1 MSAGAKHAGGAAEPG
16 GAKAASQADS
26 GGATEAAQAEAADT
40 EKYLVFS
47 VAEEKYAVEVVRV
60 EEVIEAYGIT
70 PVPRTPDYLLG
81 IVNLRGRIVPVLCVR
96 QRFGFEPAV
105 TTTDTRLVVLQVRL
119 GEELVSLGAV
129 LDAVHGVVD
138 ISPSDIEKRPVLG
151 NNENQ
156 QVAVTSIAKF
166 ADELL
171 LVLNADLL
179 LTKEYLEGSYD
190 LLHRRSIG

>member
-1 MSAGAKHAGGAAEPG
+1 MSAV
-16 GAKAASQADS
+16 SQHDNAVGDS
-26 GGATEAAQAEAADT
+26 LGATAAVQAEAADT

-47 VAEEKYAVEVVRV
+47 VAQEKYAVEVVRV

-70 PVPRTPDYLLG
+70 PVPRTPNYLLG
-81 IVNLRGRIVPVLCVR
+81 IINLRGRIVPVLCVR
-96 QRFGFEPAV
+96 RRFGFEAAD

-138 ISPSDIEKRPVLG
+138 ISPSEIEKRPTLG
-151 NNENQ
+151 NDGNEHI
-156 QVAVTSIAKF
+156 AVTSIAKHEN
-166 ADELL
+166 ELL

-179 LTKEYLEGSYD
+179 LTKGYLDSSYD
-190 LLHRRSIG
+190 HLRQPVLG

>member
-1 MSAGAKHAGGAAEPG
+1 MSAVSKHDGETVETVETL
-16 GAKAASQADS
+16 
-26 GGATEAAQAEAADT
+26 GATAAAQAEAADT

-70 PVPRTPDYLLG
+70 AVPRTPSYLLG
-81 IVNLRGRIVPVLCVR
+81 IINLRGRIVPVLCVR
-96 QRFGFEPAV
+96 RRFGFEAAV

-138 ISPSDIEKRPVLG
+138 ISPSDIEKRPSLG
-151 NNENQ
+151 NSGDQ
-156 QVAVTSIAKF
+156 HIAVTSIAKF
-166 ADELL
+166 ENELL
-171 LVLNADLL
+171 LVLDADRL
-179 LTKEYLEGSYD
+179 LTKEYLDDSYQH
-190 LLHRRSIG
+190 LGQTGQTGQTAVG

>member
-1 MSAGAKHAGGAAEPG
+1 MS
-16 GAKAASQADS
+16 
-26 GGATEAAQAEAADT
+26 ADT

-70 PVPRTPDYLLG
+70 PVPRTPSYLLG
-81 IVNLRGRIVPVLCVR
+81 IINLRGRIVPVLCVR
-96 QRFGFEPAV
+96 RRFGFEAAV

-138 ISPSDIEKRPVLG
+138 ISPSAIEKRPALG
-151 NNENQ
+151 NSGDQ
-156 QVAVTSIAKF
+156 HIAVTSIAKLEN
-166 ADELL
+166 ELL
-171 LVLNADLL
+171 LVLDADRL
-179 LTKEYLEGSYD
+179 LTREYLDDSYEH
-190 LLHRRSIG
+190 LRRQAGG

>member
-1 MSAGAKHAGGAAEPG
+1 MSTVSEHHDGAGETV
-16 GAKAASQADS
+16 
-26 GGATEAAQAEAADT
+26 GATAAARAEAADT

-70 PVPRTPDYLLG
+70 PVPRTPNYLLG

-96 QRFGFEPAV
+96 QRFGLEAAV

-138 ISPSDIEKRPVLG
+138 ISLSDIEKRPALG
-151 NNENQ
+151 NSADQ
-156 QVAVTSIAKF
+156 QLAVKSIAKF
-166 ADELL
+166 EHELL
-171 LVLNADLL
+171 LILNADLL
-179 LTKEYLEGSYD
+179 LTQEYLNSSYQH
-190 LLHRRSIG
+190 LRGRGV